1 MFTSQIKSQLGAA
14 NLHSMRVAKL
24 TLSDFTRQE
33 EIQMLYNI
41 PLIGFF
47 FFFFVLSAWCYK
59 HSVVCNNGGA
69 SC

>member
-1 MFTSQIKSQLGAA
+1 MFTSQIKLQLGAA

-47 FFFFVLSAWCYK
+47 FFFFCAECLVLQTQRCL
-59 HSVVCNNGGA
+59 
-69 SC
+69 

>member
-47 FFFFVLSAWCYK
+47 FFFFFLC
-59 HSVVCNNGGA
+59 
-69 SC
+69 

>member
-1 MFTSQIKSQLGAA
+1 MFTSQIKLQLGAA

-47 FFFFVLSAWCYK
+47 FFCAECLVLQTQRCL
-59 HSVVCNNGGA
+59 
-69 SC
+69 

>member
-1 MFTSQIKSQLGAA
+1 MFTSQIKLQLGAA

-47 FFFFVLSAWCYK
+47 FFFFFCAECLVLQTQHCL
-59 HSVVCNNGGA
+59 
-69 SC
+69 

>member
-47 FFFFVLSAWCYK
+47 FFFCAECLVLQTQRCL
-59 HSVVCNNGGA
+59 
-69 SC
+69 

>member
-1 MFTSQIKSQLGAA
+1 MFTSQIKLQLGAA

-24 TLSDFTRQE
+24 TLSDFTRRENSNVVQHPSNW
-33 EIQMLYNI
+33 I
-41 PLIGFF
+41 

-59 HSVVCNNGGA
+59 HSIVCNNGGA